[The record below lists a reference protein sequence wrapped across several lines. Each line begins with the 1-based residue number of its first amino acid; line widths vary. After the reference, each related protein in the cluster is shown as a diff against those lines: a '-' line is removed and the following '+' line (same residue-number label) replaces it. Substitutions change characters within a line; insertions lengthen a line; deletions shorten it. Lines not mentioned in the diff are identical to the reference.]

1 MSRCK
6 EYDFRQIEAKWQS
19 FWEQNH
25 TFRANHGVRTG
36 ANGASEAQGG
46 EESTATGAQARAVTS
61 APTLATTNGGTET
74 ATKPKYYVLD
84 MFPYPSGA
92 GLHLGH
98 CENYAITDIMARFKR
113 AKGFNVLYPIGW
125 DAFGLPTENYAVKT
139 GRQPADVTRENVAT
153 FKRQLR
159 AIGVSYDFDREINTT
174 DPHYFKWTQW
184 IWLKLFER
192 GLAYVEDKPVW
203 WCPALGTVLANE
215 EVIDGKSEVGR
226 HPVERRPLRQW
237 VLRITAYADRLLAG
251 LKDLD
256 WPDSTKRMQAA
267 WIGRSEGTEVD
278 FDIEGVS
285 PTEARRA
292 TCAGHES
299 AEPSHQ
305 KLQER
310 ERLKIFTTRV
320 DTLYGATYMVIAP
333 EHPLAA
339 RLTTP
344 EQRDAVAAYTR
355 AAASKSD
362 LERAELA
369 KEKTGVFTG
378 SYAINPANGQ
388 RVPIWIAD
396 YVLASY
402 GTGAIMAVPA
412 HDERDYE
419 FAQKFALPVVQVIA
433 RKTTADGDA
442 AALPFCESGDGL
454 HLINSGECDGLTPDE
469 ATAVLQKRFAAEG
482 RGKATAQ
489 YKLRDWLFSRQRYW
503 GEPFPIVWVSETDY
517 AAALATAQ
525 NAGTAL
531 PIPPEPVTAIF
542 NGELRYALPL
552 PASSLPLE
560 LPKVQS
566 YEPTGTGES
575 PLAGVTEWLEIW
587 HEPQT
592 GASVPASEPRPAA
605 HWVRARRETN
615 TMPQW
620 AGSCWYYLRYL
631 DPQNADAL
639 AAPELL
645 RYWGTPDI
653 YVGGAEHAVLHL
665 LYARFWHKVLYDLGI
680 VPTDEPFT
688 RLFHQGLI
696 LGEDGEKMSKSR
708 GNVANPDDIIA
719 RYGADTLRLYLMF
732 LGPLEAMKPWSPRGI
747 EGVYR
752 FLQKIWRECLN
763 AEGHPSAKLDD
774 TQPDTE
780 EFLRV
785 LHETIR
791 KVGDDIAALHYNT
804 AISQMMICANAL
816 QKAPRVRTDS
826 VKQFIQVLA
835 PFAPH
840 FCEELWERL
849 GGETGGLA
857 TTPWPAYD
865 TKWLEREECKLVF
878 QVNGK
883 HRGDAL
889 VSKSISKEEAVARA
903 KAHPKVATQ
912 LEGKTIQRI
921 IFVPQKIINL
931 VVV

>member
-6 EYDFRQIEAKWQS
+6 EYDFRQIETKWQS
-19 FWEQNH
+19 FWEQNR
-25 TFRANHGVRTG
+25 TFRANEVANDG
-36 ANGASEAQGG
+36 AADA
-46 EESTATGAQARAVTS
+46 A
-61 APTLATTNGGTET
+61 
-74 ATKPKYYVLD
+74 KPKYYVLD

-98 CENYAITDIMARFKR
+98 CENYAITDILARFKR
-113 AKGFNVLYPIGW
+113 AQGFNVLYPIGW

-139 GRQPADVTRENVAT
+139 GRHPADVTRENVAT

-159 AIGVSYDFDREINTT
+159 SIGVSYDFDREINTT

-215 EVIDGKSEVGR
+215 EVIDGKSEVGS

-267 WIGRSEGTEVD
+267 WIGRSEGTEVE
-278 FDIEGVS
+278 FDIEGVA
-285 PTEARRA
+285 PDEA
-292 TCAGHES
+292 
-299 AEPSHQ
+299 
-305 KLQER
+305 
-310 ERLKIFTTRV
+310 RLKIFTTRV

-362 LERAELA
+362 LERAELS

-378 SYAINPANGQ
+378 SYAINPANGKH
-388 RVPIWIAD
+388 VPIWVAD

-412 HDERDYE
+412 HDERDYA
-419 FAQKFALPVVQVIA
+419 FAKKFGLPVVQVIA
-433 RKTTADGDA
+433 RKNAIEATAADGDA
-442 AALPFCESGDGL
+442 DALPFCESGDGL
-454 HLINSGECDGLTPDE
+454 HLINSDDCNGLTPAE
-469 ATAVLQKRFAAEG
+469 ATAALQNRFAAEG

-503 GEPFPIVWVSETDY
+503 GEPFPIVWVSKTDY
-517 AAALATAQ
+517 AAALATAK
-525 NAGTAL
+525 TANL
-531 PIPPEPVTAIF
+531 PLPPEPVTATF
-542 NGELRYALPL
+542 DGEERYALPL
-552 PASSLPLE
+552 PASALPLE
-560 LPKVQS
+560 LPKVQG

-575 PLAGVTEWLEIW
+575 PLAAVTEWLEIW

-592 GASVPASEPRPAA
+592 GKSVPASEPRPAP

-639 AAPELL
+639 ASPEAL
-645 RYWGTPDI
+645 RYWSTPDL

-665 LYARFWHKVLYDLGI
+665 LYARFWHKVLYDLGLF
-680 VPTDEPFT
+680 PTDEPFT

-719 RYGADTLRLYLMF
+719 HYGADTLRLYLMF

-752 FLQKIWRECLN
+752 FLQKIWRECLDG
-763 AEGHPSAKLDD
+763 EGRPSAKLNDS
-774 TQPDTE
+774 QPDNE
-780 EFLRV
+780 AFLRV

-791 KVGDDIAALHYNT
+791 KVGDDIAALRYNT

-816 QKAPRVRTDS
+816 QKAPHVRRAS
-826 VKQFIQVLA
+826 IKLFLQVLA

-849 GGETGGLA
+849 GESSGSLA
-857 TTPWPAYD
+857 TAPWPAYD
-865 TKWLEREECKLVF
+865 PQWLERDECKLVF

-889 VSKSISKEEAVARA
+889 VPKSIGQEDAVALA
-903 KAHPKVATQ
+903 KAHPKVASQ
-912 LEGKTIQRI
+912 LEGKTIRRI

-931 VVV
+931 VVA

>member
-19 FWEQNH
+19 FWAQNH
-25 TFRANHGVRTG
+25 TFRANDPARTEAHGSESG
-36 ANGASEAQGG
+36 AGSAATSASARSATSALARAAEDALST
-46 EESTATGAQARAVTS
+46 STAR
-61 APTLATTNGGTET
+61 
-74 ATKPKYYVLD
+74 PKYYVLD

-113 AKGFNVLYPIGW
+113 AQGFNVLYPIGW

-174 DPHYFKWTQW
+174 DSHYFKWTQW

-215 EVIDGKSEVGR
+215 EVIDGKSEVGS

-278 FDIEGVS
+278 FDIEGVP
-285 PTEARRA
+285 PTEA
-292 TCAGHES
+292 
-299 AEPSHQ
+299 
-305 KLQER
+305 
-310 ERLKIFTTRV
+310 RLKIFTTRV

-333 EHPLAA
+333 EHQLAA

-378 SYAINPANGQ
+378 SYAINPANGK
-388 RVPIWIAD
+388 RVPIWVAD

-412 HDERDYE
+412 HDERDYA
-419 FAQKFALPVVQVIA
+419 FAQTFGLPVVQVIA
-433 RKTTADGDA
+433 RKNGGETTADGESAKNEPDGA
-442 AALPFCESGDGL
+442 APNNDALPFCESGDGL
-454 HLINSGECDGLTPDE
+454 HLINSGECDGLTPAE
-469 ATAVLQKRFAAEG
+469 AAAVLQRRFAAEG

-517 AAALATAQ
+517 AAALATVQ
-525 NAGTAL
+525 NAGVAL
-531 PIPPEPVTAIF
+531 PLPPEPVTAIF
-542 NGELRYALPL
+542 GGEERYALPL
-552 PASSLPLE
+552 PASALPLE

-575 PLAGVTEWLEIW
+575 PLAAVTEWLEIW

-631 DPQNADAL
+631 DPQNADTL
-639 AAPELL
+639 ASPDAL
-645 RYWGTPDI
+645 RYWGTPDL

-752 FLQKIWRECLN
+752 FLQKIWRECLDS
-763 AEGHPSAKLDD
+763 EGRPSAKLDD
-774 TQPDTE
+774 TQPDAE
-780 EFLRV
+780 DFLRV

-791 KVGDDIAALHYNT
+791 KVGDDITALRYNT

-826 VKQFIQVLA
+826 VKQFLQVLA

-849 GGETGGLA
+849 GGKAGGLA
-857 TTPWPAYD
+857 TAPWPTYD
-865 TKWLEREECKLVF
+865 TKWLERDECKLVF

-889 VSKSISKEEAVARA
+889 VPKSITKEDAVARA

-931 VVV
+931 VVA

>member
-25 TFRANHGVRTG
+25 TFRANDSARTELD
-36 ANGASEAQGG
+36 GASA
-46 EESTATGAQARAVTS
+46 
-61 APTLATTNGGTET
+61 TLAQ
-74 ATKPKYYVLD
+74 PKYYVLD

-113 AKGFNVLYPIGW
+113 AQGFNVLYPIGW

-139 GRQPADVTRENVAT
+139 GRHPADVTRENVAT

-159 AIGVSYDFDREINTT
+159 AIGVSYDFSREINTT
-174 DPHYFKWTQW
+174 DPHYFRWTQW

-215 EVIDGKSEVGR
+215 EVIDGKSEVGS

-267 WIGRSEGTEVD
+267 WIGRSEGTEVE
-278 FDIEGVS
+278 FDLEGIA
-285 PTEARRA
+285 PEEARRA

-299 AEPSHQ
+299 AEPSQQ

-339 RLTTP
+339 RLTTD
-344 EQRDAVAAYTR
+344 EQRDAVAAYAR

-362 LERAELA
+362 LERAELS

-378 SYAINPANGQ
+378 SYAINPANGK

-412 HDERDYE
+412 HDERDYA
-419 FAQKFALPVVQVIA
+419 FAQKFDLPVVQVIA
-433 RKTTADGDA
+433 RKNETADDA
-442 AALPFCESGDGL
+442 TPDALPFCESGDGL
-454 HLINSGECDGLTPDE
+454 HLINSGECNGLSPAE
-469 ATAVLQKRFAAEG
+469 ATAVLQRRFAAEG

-503 GEPFPIVWVSETDY
+503 GEPFPIVWVSEADY
-517 AAALATAQ
+517 RAALATAKST
-525 NAGTAL
+525 GTTL
-531 PIPPEPVTAIF
+531 PLPPEPVTAIF
-542 NGELRYALPL
+542 DGEERFALPL
-552 PASSLPLE
+552 PASALPLE

-575 PLAGVTEWLEIW
+575 PLAAVTEWLEIW
-587 HEPQT
+587 HEPQS
-592 GASVPASEPRPAA
+592 GASVPASEPRPAP

-639 AAPELL
+639 ASPEAL
-645 RYWGTPDI
+645 RYWSTPDL

-665 LYARFWHKVLYDLGI
+665 LYARFWHKVLYDLGV

-752 FLQKIWRECLN
+752 FLQKIWRECLDF
-763 AEGHPSAKLDD
+763 EGLPSAKLDD
-774 TQPDTE
+774 SQPDTE
-780 EFLRV
+780 GFLRV

-791 KVGDDIAALHYNT
+791 KVGDDITALRYNT

-816 QKAPRVRTDS
+816 QKAPHVSTSS
-826 VKQFIQVLA
+826 VKQFLQVLA

-849 GGETGGLA
+849 GDRCDSAGGESAGSLA
-857 TTPWPAYD
+857 TTPWPTYD
-865 TKWLEREECKLVF
+865 PQWLERDECKLVF

-889 VSKSISKEEAVARA
+889 VAKSISKEEALTQA
-903 KAHPKVATQ
+903 KAHPKVASQ

-921 IFVPQKIINL
+921 IFIPQKIINL
-931 VVV
+931 VVA